1 MKPSRRGIRAVLA
14 AIVLIAS
21 GCGGPE
27 QPPHIILVTLDC
39 LRYDRLA
46 AYGGPEDLTPALNGL
61 AERGTVFVNAYTA
74 SGTTFPSHAT
84 ILTGLYPRMHGVRS
98 NRFQLSEVFQTVP
111 ELLAERGY
119 RTGAFVS
126 FRQMVVRAGLGQGFE
141 ARSDTEESEFSH
153 EHGRFGERG
162 IFRDGE
168 DTTTLAIEWLNDIR
182 ARAPDDPLFLWLHLY
197 EPHTPYRLND
207 WSRDRLG
214 DYDGPLAD
222 GAGIDYLRGEGKR
235 QVLES
240 ERDRRALQI
249 LYDGEVHKVDRHVGE
264 LLEALRALAL
274 LEDTVMIVASDH
286 GQSLGEHGQLGHG
299 PTVRE
304 DVIRIPMTITD
315 FRDPGHHRVEA
326 NAGTVDLAPTM
337 LALAGVER
345 QTQWQGRDLSGSI
358 RDGRLESAPYFAEVA
373 YQDISEDWY
382 DPDQIAVYDGGFKL
396 DYSPGSVQLFD
407 LRADPQ
413 ALEPIDP
420 EAHPTVADYLRG
432 LAQDYLARET
442 TPQRADLTEQDLQT
456 LRSLGYIQ

>member
-1 MKPSRRGIRAVLA
+1 MKPSRWGTGAALAAVL
-14 AIVLIAS
+14 LIAS

-27 QPPHIILVTLDC
+27 RPPHIILVTLDC
-39 LRYDRLA
+39 LRHDRLA

-61 AERGTVFVNAYTA
+61 AERGTVFVNAFTA

-84 ILTGLYPRMHGVRS
+84 MLTGLYPRMHGVRS

-111 ELLAERGY
+111 ELLSERGY

-141 ARSDTEESEFSH
+141 ARSDTEDDEFSR

-162 IFRDGE
+162 IFRDGAE
-168 DTTTLAIEWLNDIR
+168 TTRLATEWLEGLGEQS
-182 ARAPDDPLFLWLHLY
+182 PEGPVFLWLHLY

-207 WSRDRLG
+207 WSRERLG

-222 GAGIDYLRGEGKR
+222 GAGIDYLRGEGR
-235 QVLES
+235 RLVLES
-240 ERDRRALQI
+240 ERGRRALQI
-249 LYDGEVHKVDRHVGE
+249 LYDGEVHKMDRHVGQ

-274 LEDTVMIVASDH
+274 LEDAVVIVASDH

-304 DVIRIPMTITD
+304 DVIRIPMLIAD
-315 FRDPGHHRVEA
+315 FRNSARHRVEA
-326 NAGTVDLAPTM
+326 NVGTVDLAPTM
-337 LALAGVER
+337 LALAGVEH
-345 QTQWQGRDLSGSI
+345 QTQWQGRDLSGSL
-358 RDGRLESAPYFAEVA
+358 RHGRLEPAPYFAEVA
-373 YQDISEDWY
+373 YQENAEDWY
-382 DPDQIAVYDGGFKL
+382 HPDQIAVYDGGLKL
-396 DYSPGSVQLFD
+396 AYNPGSFQLFD
-407 LRADPQ
+407 LRSDPH
-413 ALEPIDP
+413 ALEPLDP
-420 EAHPTVADYLRG
+420 GAHPTVADYLLG

-442 TPQRADLTEQDLQT
+442 TPQRADLTEHDLQT